1 MYIGIVIL
9 IKFASSTRVP
19 SISVEHFSNGAQFL
33 NTTCVAA
40 SSGCFLWEWV
50 PAGEPAGMAI
60 VFVTVLFPVTKYM
73 HQNNHDDLILLTLLK
88 TLLDR
93 DVNNYLLTHSQ

>member
-40 SSGCFLWEWV
+40 SSGCFLWGWI
-50 PAGEPAGMAI
+50 PAGELVGTAI
-60 VFVTVLFPVTKYM
+60 VLVTVIFPITKI
-73 HQNNHDDLILLTLLK
+73 DA
-88 TLLDR
+88 
-93 DVNNYLLTHSQ
+93 SE